1 MHRNA
6 QFSNRSRAI
15 RSNSRAAAPD
25 LYIAITTMKY
35 EEIVDYPLSQGQ
47 IDELNRIIRGDDPYH
62 VRIRAQAILLLFA
75 DHRSLDDVASI
86 CRVHGNTVRNWIKRW
101 IDCGIDGL
109 RYVPGRGA
117 KPIFSR
123 TEKDFI
129 VGYVKD
135 EPRSLRK
142 VAQIV
147 EQVTGKAAGLET
159 FRRILKDRGK
169 SWKRE
174 RKIPKKDPGAEE
186 YEKGKADIE
195 QLRQL
200 AADSEF
206 ALFYF
211 DVAGFGLVPEVP
223 YAWQDLGRKGT
234 IGIRTS
240 GSKRINVLGFM
251 NPAAN
256 EFLTIRHIG
265 SVNSDV
271 VIDAIDA
278 FCDDISGPAVVILD
292 NAPVHTSEAVSAR
305 IDEWE
310 KRGVTLYFLPRYSP
324 ELNLIEI
331 LWRKIKYEWI
341 PAWAYANMAS
351 LDEALKETLNAL
363 GGKYRID
370 FSHC

>member
-1 MHRNA
+1 MYRNVH
-6 QFSNRSRAI
+6 FIGRSCAI
-15 RSNSRAAAPD
+15 RSGLRAATPD
-25 LYIAITTMKY
+25 FYIAITPMKY
-35 EEIVDYPLSQGQ
+35 EEIADYPLSQDQ
-47 IDELNRIIRGDDPYH
+47 LDELNSIIRGYDPYH
-62 VRIRAQAILLLFA
+62 VRIRAQAILLMFA
-75 DHRSLDDVASI
+75 DHRSLDDVASF
-86 CRVHGNTVRNWIKRW
+86 CRVHGNTVRTWAKRW

-109 RYVPGRGA
+109 YYTPGRGA

-147 EQVTGKAAGLET
+147 EQVTGKLAGLET
-159 FRRILKDRGK
+159 FRRIVKDQGK
-169 SWKRE
+169 SWKRQ
-174 RKIPKKDPGAEE
+174 RKIPKKEPEKEE
-186 YEKGKADIE
+186 YEKGKADLDE
-195 QLRQL
+195 LRQL
-200 AADSEF
+200 ANDGEF
-206 ALFYF
+206 TLYYF
-211 DVAGFGLVPEVP
+211 DVAGFSLVPEVP

-234 IGIRTS
+234 IGIPTS
-240 GSKRINVLGFM
+240 RSKRINVLGFM
-251 NPAAN
+251 NPVGN
-256 EFLTIRHIG
+256 ELRAIRHIG

-271 VIDAIDA
+271 IIAAIDA
-278 FCDDISGPAVVILD
+278 FCDDLPGPAVMNLD

-310 KRGVTLYFLPRYSP
+310 KRGLTLYFLPRYSP

-341 PAWAYANMAS
+341 PAWAYTNFAS
-351 LDEALKETLNAL
+351 LEDALKETLNAF